1 MRADRRMDALL
12 DLAEPGIEQPLAL
25 PLQVLDR

>member
-1 MRADRRMDALL
+1 MDALL
-12 DLAEPGIEQPLAL
+12 DLAEPGIEQLLAL